1 MLALNNIIISG
12 IRFKIS
18 DNVKNV
24 IQHKC
29 EKLLK
34 HQRLISSLR
43 FELQKNL
50 NSSTNQ
56 YEFAVT
62 GHMKIKGLVSVF
74 HAESDS
80 VYKSIDE
87 LISKL
92 DRSIRKDSRI
102 LKKQRRYNKDP
113 NLPVQ
118 KIIDNN

>member
-1 MLALNNIIISG
+1 MLELNNIIISG

-24 IQHKC
+24 IQYKC

-56 YEFAVT
+56 YEFLVT
-62 GHMKIKGLVSVF
+62 GHMKVKGLVSVF

-80 VYKSIDE
+80 IYKSIDE
-87 LISKL
+87 LINKL
-92 DRSIRKDSRI
+92 DRSIRRDSRI

-118 KIIDNN
+118 KNS